1 MGRALSTAFLA
12 IATAMMA
19 YHFTLYLWRQ
29 SMNRVDSPTKFIGME
44 VPRGCGCSS
53 GLFIMFIIVVIV
65 AMIFGGP

>member
-1 MGRALSTAFLA
+1 MVAV
-12 IATAMMA
+12 
-19 YHFTLYLWRQ
+19 YFTLYIWRQ
-29 SMNRVDSPTKFIGME
+29 SMSRVDSPTKFIGME